1 MRKRR
6 LGGQFANTNMDPQGA
21 NVPMPPQSNVYNA
34 AAGDLNTA
42 RTNYQN
48 FKVDSGGQFGELGI
62 IMVSYF
68 IALCIYFVDSGEMK
82 STYTYVLSLTFVS
95 ITMSTSLYSGIISS
109 SGKGGTAISKII
121 LATGG
126 VSILTWCYFSYR
138 LYDDMNVLRAAS
150 GIEEEE
156 ES

>member
-6 LGGQFANTNMDPQGA
+6 LGGQFANTNIDPQGA

-109 SGKGGTAISKII
+109 DGGGTTISKII
-121 LATGG
+121 LVTGG
-126 VSILTWCYFSYR
+126 ISFLTWCYFSYR
-138 LYDDMNVLRAAS
+138 LYDDMSVLRAKS
-150 GIEEEE
+150 GIDDEED
-156 ES
+156 S